1 MKKQFSLLVLC
12 VFSFLCSFETKG
24 DEMTST
30 RKNSKVMEHLEF
42 DDFCRLIEDSNLLY
56 VYKNDSKTKELFN
69 SFKKIENEQQL
80 IQDVFKGY
88 ATNYQDYPHKARI
101 PDSNRI
107 LISLPQNA
115 DRLFSSIN
123 SSNSN
128 ITGKTSDLSL
138 INEYLFHTCSVTD
151 SHNQLEH
158 RISLLQ
164 ERNAGSALARTIV
177 ITDNSSSVMVPP
189 TTWNCNDAVL
199 VPFVE
204 TPFDF
209 SSNFYS
215 TGIGM
220 NASYC
225 NVVMFLLSKRP
236 DSKLFDQS
244 LLHPVFN
251 RIVKLFHGHET
262 AKDIRKVDWLDLKP
276 ERMKNDE
283 GKFGTTFKMICKFRE
298 QNKEMRDRHWILA
311 VCEKVELSVEK
322 AEFKA
327 LSREFR
333 NKLYSVDSAV
343 IHFFEDA
350 REIPDT
356 VFLTLPEGEKTAELT
371 FYFISEDGTQ
381 YSSQSIIL
389 TVPEDEKESTSTK

>member
-225 NVVMFLLSKRP
+225 NVVMFLLTSVP
-236 DSKLFDQS
+236 IQS
-244 LLHPVFN
+244 CLIN
-251 RIVKLFHGHET
+251 RCSTPFSIESSSCFMVTKQ
-262 AKDIRKVDWLDLKP
+262 R
-276 ERMKNDE
+276 R
-283 GKFGTTFKMICKFRE
+283 
-298 QNKEMRDRHWILA
+298 
-311 VCEKVELSVEK
+311 
-322 AEFKA
+322 
-327 LSREFR
+327 
-333 NKLYSVDSAV
+333 
-343 IHFFEDA
+343 
-350 REIPDT
+350 
-356 VFLTLPEGEKTAELT
+356 
-371 FYFISEDGTQ
+371 ISER
-381 YSSQSIIL
+381 SIG
-389 TVPEDEKESTSTK
+389 ST